1 MFMAPCAC
9 LMRAT
14 AGKPLPDIRYNI
26 SMVWSG
32 ENTLRYSRNILVEE
46 LGEAGQERLFA
57 SSVLVVGAG
66 GLGSPALLYLAAAG
80 IGRIGVIDDDRVE
93 ITNLNRQ
100 VIHRADAVGQWKV
113 ESART
118 ALRAFRP
125 DLAVDVYPEA
135 LTAGNAAALFRRYDA
150 VVDGSDNFPTKY
162 LCNDAAVVTRRPL
175 IHAGVVRFG
184 GQMLTVLPRAGPCL
198 RCVIPRIPSRK
209 DSPGCAE
216 AGIVGAAAGVLGAWQ
231 AMEAIKLL
239 AFGAPSAVG
248 KLLTIDTLSNEV
260 SSLSVARDP
269 SCPACGE
276 HPRITEP
283 LSPAEY
289 DPRWSCIA

>member
-1 MFMAPCAC
+1 M
-9 LMRAT
+9 
-14 AGKPLPDIRYNI
+14 N
-26 SMVWSG
+26 WSG

-46 LGEAGQERLFA
+46 VGEAGQERLFA

-80 IGRIGVIDDDRVE
+80 VGRIGVIDDDRVD

-100 VIHRADAVGQWKV
+100 VIHRADALGRWKAD
-113 ESART
+113 SAAA

-125 DLAVDVYPEA
+125 DLAIDVHAEA
-135 LTAGNAAALFRRYDA
+135 LTAANAAGLFRRYDA
-150 VVDGSDNFPTKY
+150 VVDGSDNFATKY

-175 IHAGVVRFG
+175 VHGGVLRFG
-184 GQMLTVLPRAGPCL
+184 GQVLTVVPGAGPCL
-198 RCVIPRIPSRK
+198 RCVLPRIPSRK
-209 DSPGCAE
+209 DSPGCSE
-216 AGIVGAAAGVLGAWQ
+216 AGIVGAAAGVIGAWQ

-239 AFGAPSAVG
+239 SFEKPPAGG

-260 SSLSVARDP
+260 SSLAVFRDR
-269 SCPACGE
+269 SCPACGD

-283 LSPAEY
+283 MSASEY
-289 DPRWSCIA
+289 VQERSCAG

>member
-1 MFMAPCAC
+1 M
-9 LMRAT
+9 
-14 AGKPLPDIRYNI
+14 D
-26 SMVWSG
+26 WSG

-80 IGRIGVIDDDRVE
+80 IGRIGVIDNDRVD

-100 VIHRADAVGQWKV
+100 VIHRSHSLGRWKTD
-113 ESART
+113 SASET
-118 ALRAFRP
+118 LRAFRT
-125 DLAVDVYPEA
+125 DLTVDAHPKS
-135 LTAGNAAALFRRYDA
+135 LTASNALELFRKYDA

-162 LCNDAAVVTRRPL
+162 LCNDAAVVTGRPL
-175 IHAGVVRFG
+175 VHAGVLRFG
-184 GQMLTVLPRAGPCL
+184 GQMLTVIPGEGPCL

-216 AGIVGAAAGVLGAWQ
+216 AGIVGAAAGIVGAWQ

-239 AFGAPSAVG
+239 SGAAPSTSAG

-260 SSLSVARDP
+260 ASLTVVRDR
-269 SCPACGE
+269 SCPVCGE
-276 HPRITEP
+276 DPRITEP
-283 LSPAEY
+283 LSNAEY
-289 DPRWSCIA
+289 DPERSCAV

>member
-1 MFMAPCAC
+1 
-9 LMRAT
+9 
-14 AGKPLPDIRYNI
+14 
-26 SMVWSG
+26 MVWSG

-80 IGRIGVIDDDRVE
+80 IGRIGVIDDDRVD
-93 ITNLNRQ
+93 ITNFNRQ
-100 VIHRADAVGQWKV
+100 VIHRSDAVGKWKAD
-113 ESART
+113 SAAA
-118 ALRAFRP
+118 ALRAFRA
-125 DLAVDVYPEA
+125 DLTVETYPEA
-135 LTAGNAAALFRRYDA
+135 LTAANAAALFRKYDA

-162 LCNDAAVVTRRPL
+162 LCNDAAVVTGRPL
-175 IHAGVVRFG
+175 VHAGVLRFG
-184 GQMLTVLPRAGPCL
+184 GQMLTVVPGAGPCL
-198 RCVIPRIPSRK
+198 RCVIPRIPARK

-216 AGIVGAAAGVLGAWQ
+216 AGIVGAAAGVVGAWQ

-239 AFGAPSAVG
+239 SFAAPSTG
-248 KLLTIDTLSNEV
+248 GRLLTIDTLSNEV
-260 SSLSVARDP
+260 SSLTVVRDR

-283 LSPAEY
+283 LSAAEY
-289 DPRWSCIA
+289 DPERRCAV